1 MRLLIIRHGD
11 PDYAADSLTE
21 KGWREAALLRD
32 RLVREDITA
41 FYCSPLGR
49 AQATAR
55 PTLEALGRTA
65 ETCDWLREFPA
76 RILDP
81 QTGSPRG
88 CWDLMPALV
97 DSQPAI
103 LDWQRWLDTPL
114 YRSGDAGEIYGMVC
128 RGLDDLLARHG
139 YVHEGYAFRA
149 ERANTDTVALFCHF
163 GVECVLLSHLLRIS
177 PVALWQGFV
186 ALTSSVTTLYTEER
200 EQGIASWRCCGFG
213 DISHLYAGAEPPSFQ
228 ARFCETYDT
237 WEQRH

>member
-21 KGWREAALLRD
+21 KGWREARLLKD

-65 ETCDWLREFPA
+65 ETCNWLREFPA
-76 RILDP
+76 QILDP
-81 QTGSPRG
+81 RTGAPRG

-97 DSQPAI
+97 DSQPAL
-103 LDWQRWLDTPL
+103 LDRQRWLDTPL
-114 YRSGDAGEIYGMVC
+114 YRSGDAAETYETVC
-128 RGLDDLLARHG
+128 RGLDGLLARHG
-139 YVHEGYAFRA
+139 YVHEGYTFRA
-149 ERANTDTVALFCHF
+149 EYANTDTVALFCHF
-163 GVECVLLSHLLRIS
+163 GVECVLLSHLLGIS

-228 ARFCETYDT
+228 ARFCETYDNM
-237 WEQRH
+237 EQRH